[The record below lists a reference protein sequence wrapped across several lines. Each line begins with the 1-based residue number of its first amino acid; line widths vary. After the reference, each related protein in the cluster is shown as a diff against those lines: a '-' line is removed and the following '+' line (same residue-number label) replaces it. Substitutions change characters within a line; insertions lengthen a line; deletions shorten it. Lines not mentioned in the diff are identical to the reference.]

1 MPSVALDSA
10 IRHLDDARTTP
21 ELVQATKAVCA
32 LQDPAAAPT
41 LIKVLGYNNPAVAAV
56 ATQGLVALGRA
67 IVPTLLTSLDAQNYG
82 ARAWVVRVIAALRD
96 PRGLELLD
104 RALQADIAPSV
115 RRAATRGLAELDLVG
130 STAPADLSR
139 CCHALFRAAHDD
151 EWVVRYAAAYGLEQR
166 LSVTPPP
173 AALAAQGRAL
183 LQNLSEEGRE
193 SVKVVRLRAQ
203 LALQRLSTG

>member
-21 ELVQATKAVCA
+21 ELVRATKDICA
-32 LQDPAAAPT
+32 LKDPAAAPT
-41 LIKVLGYNNPAVAAV
+41 LIKVLEYNNPAVAAV

-82 ARAWVVRVIAALRD
+82 ARAWVVRVISALRD

-139 CCHALFRAAHDD
+139 CCLALFRAAHDD

-166 LSVTPPP
+166 LTVTPPP
-173 AALAAQGRAL
+173 KHLAAQGRAL
-183 LQNLSEEGRE
+183 LQNLSEECSE

>member
-21 ELVQATKAVCA
+21 ELVRATKAICA
-32 LQDPAAAPT
+32 LKDPAAAPT

-82 ARAWVVRVIAALRD
+82 ARAWVVRVISALRD

-115 RRAATRGLAELDLVG
+115 RRSATRGLAELDLVG

-139 CCHALFRAAHDD
+139 CCLALFRAAHDD

-166 LSVTPPP
+166 LTVTPPP
-173 AALAAQGRAL
+173 EPLAAQGRAL
-183 LQNLSEEGRE
+183 LQNLSEECGE

>member
-21 ELVQATKAVCA
+21 ELVRATKAVCA

-82 ARAWVVRVIAALRD
+82 ARAWVVRVISALRD

-115 RRAATRGLAELDLVG
+115 RRSATRGLAELDLVG

-139 CCHALFRAAHDD
+139 CCLALFRAAHDD

-166 LSVTPPP
+166 LTVTPPP
-173 AALAAQGRAL
+173 EPLAARGRAL
-183 LQNLSEEGRE
+183 LHNLSE
-193 SVKVVRLRAQ
+193 
-203 LALQRLSTG
+203 